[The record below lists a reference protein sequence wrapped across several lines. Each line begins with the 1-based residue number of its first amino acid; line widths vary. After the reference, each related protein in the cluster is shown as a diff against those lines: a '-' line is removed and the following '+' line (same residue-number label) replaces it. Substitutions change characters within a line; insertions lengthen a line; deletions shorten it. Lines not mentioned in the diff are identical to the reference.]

1 MNRTIVFATGLLTL
15 LPATFSQ
22 AADEPVYFMS
32 NHYSGDTLMT
42 YEQGSSA
49 QGKTYISPASDLS
62 ARTLSEIQRDYPKQQ
77 DKIKGMESDLEKM
90 SRERDELKRS
100 NDDLSSKVDDMQRS
114 ISTLEKQLADLSQK
128 VK

>member
-1 MNRTIVFATGLLTL
+1 ML
-15 LPATFSQ
+15 LPATASQ

-77 DKIKGMESDLEKM
+77 EKM
-90 SRERDELKRS
+90 KDMERDVEKMGRERDELKRN
-100 NDDLSSKVDDMQRS
+100 NDDLSRKVDDMQHS
-114 ISTLEKQLADLSQK
+114 ISTLEKQLDELSRK